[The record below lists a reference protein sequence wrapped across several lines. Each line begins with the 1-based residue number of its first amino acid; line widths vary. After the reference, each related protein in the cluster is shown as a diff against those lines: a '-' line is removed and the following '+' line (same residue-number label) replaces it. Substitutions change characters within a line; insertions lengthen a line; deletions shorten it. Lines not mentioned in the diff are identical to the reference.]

1 MTAESAVARVESWLE
16 EPHRLYE
23 TFAIRGA
30 AGAGKTRL
38 LQGLA
43 DRIPDAAPAT
53 VEEALAIARTRF
65 RPLCRGGTPASV
77 HIQEFDIGFLAYAV
91 FPPTEPRSFG
101 GSHLVI
107 SKADGRLTFV
117 PDHPP
122 HSAMTS
128 TA

>member
-1 MTAESAVARVESWLE
+1 MPENDTP
-16 EPHRLYE
+16 EP
-23 TFAIRGA
+23 GN
-30 AGAGKTRL
+30 
-38 LQGLA
+38 
-43 DRIPDAAPAT
+43 APPTT

-65 RPLCRGGTPASV
+65 RPLCHDGTPASV

-117 PDHPP
+117 PNHPP
-122 HSAMTS
+122 HSAIDGYRKRHHPTRRARRRES
-128 TA
+128 ADGPGIPVVPA